1 MSATTLP
8 LASTAA
14 ESAIAR
20 GLRIFLSETRYE
32 LTRSLRTRTFSL
44 SAIGFPVMFYLLFG
58 IMMNRHETVGAVPVA
73 RYLLGSY
80 ATFGVVGSALFG
92 IGVGLAADLSAGWL
106 ELKRASPMP
115 PAAYLA
121 AKCVTAICF
130 GAIILTLL
138 TLLGAT
144 MGNAHL
150 SLSEYLRLL
159 ALVAAGAIPFA
170 CMGLALAL
178 LVPFN
183 SAPGVT
189 NLIYLPM
196 SFMGGLWMPLQF
208 LPRAVQHMA
217 PLLPT
222 YHLAQLMLGVFG
234 AQDRSHTAL
243 SHWMG
248 LLGFTMLMFGVAWIA
263 FRRREQN
270 A

>member
-1 MSATTLP
+1 MSTATLP
-8 LASTAA
+8 LAPA
-14 ESAIAR
+14 ESTFTR
-20 GLRIFLSETRYE
+20 TLRIFLSETRFS
-32 LTRSLRTRTFSL
+32 LIASLRTRTFSL

-58 IMMNRHETVGAVPVA
+58 IMMNRHESIDGTSIA
-73 RYLLGSY
+73 RYMLAGY
-80 ATFGVVGSALFG
+80 AVFGVVGSALFG
-92 IGVGLAADLSAGWL
+92 IGVGMAADLSAGWL

-121 AKCVTAICF
+121 ARCVTAICF

-138 TLLGAT
+138 SILGIAF
-144 MGNAHL
+144 GHVHL
-150 SLSEYLRLL
+150 SLAEYTHML

-170 CMGLALAL
+170 SMGLALAL
-178 LVPFN
+178 IVPFN

-189 NLIYLPM
+189 NLMYLPM
-196 SFMGGLWMPLQF
+196 SFLGGLWIPLTA
-208 LPRAVQHMA
+208 LPKAVQHIA

-234 AQDRSHTAL
+234 AADPKKTVA
-243 SHWMG
+243 SHWLG